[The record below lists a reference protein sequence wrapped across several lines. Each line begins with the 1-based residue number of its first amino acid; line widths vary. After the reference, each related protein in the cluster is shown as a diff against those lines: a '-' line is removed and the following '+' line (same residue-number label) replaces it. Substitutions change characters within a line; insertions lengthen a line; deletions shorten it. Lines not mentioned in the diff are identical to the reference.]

1 MRGPDRHVSSRLGAR
16 DAERGRGVR
25 FRTQFHRGAE
35 THDPTTVLLLRRAVG
50 HGETSNC
57 AGVRTVMLRRY
68 QGTGGSALD
77 LVELQRSE
85 EMGASTTTVS
95 SAQGAVTDEVKES
108 RLRRVL
114 TAHVR
119 RQTKKPRQAVGG
131 FSLNSLLKEPLR
143 LVNSVPL
150 NFDFGR

>member
-1 MRGPDRHVSSRLGAR
+1 GPDNHVTSRAR
-16 DAERGRGVR
+16 PRDPERARGVR
-25 FRTQFHRGAE
+25 FRTLFNRGVE
-35 THDPTTVLLLRRAVG
+35 THDLTTTLLLRRAVD
-50 HGETSNC
+50 HGETPDR
-57 AGVRTVMLRRY
+57 AGGAVCRRRD
-68 QGTGGSALD
+68 GTGGSALD

-95 SAQGAVTDEVKES
+95 SAQGAAPDEVKES

-119 RQTKKPRQAVGG
+119 RQSKKPRQAG